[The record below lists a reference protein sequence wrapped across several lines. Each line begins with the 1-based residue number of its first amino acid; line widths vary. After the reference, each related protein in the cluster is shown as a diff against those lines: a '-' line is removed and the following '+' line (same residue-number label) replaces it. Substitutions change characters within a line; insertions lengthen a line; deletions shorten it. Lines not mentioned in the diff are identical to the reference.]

1 MITYNNLVAA
11 FEAFVAN
18 HKMLTT
24 FTHGDPT
31 EVDIEKI
38 ESYPLMHL
46 VYTGSSYD
54 TNTKRYS
61 VELYLLDVPGDD
73 SDEAAH
79 EREAVSDA
87 EQIAEDILADLENG
101 HQIFDSFKHRYEIGS
116 ASTSPLTDEG
126 RNRMVGVLL
135 DLEIVVPYRYDACN
149 APLVGVSPAGS
160 ADEVNNIVSGI
171 RVREADGTPNV
182 NNVSTLI
189 VDNGSLTDEGGG
201 IVTLELG
208 AGSVSSVN
216 GVSPDSS
223 GNVVISTGSG
233 TLDDLTDTNLTSL
246 TAGDVLVYDSASGK
260 FQNAAQ
266 STLAAG
272 SAASVTGAQAS
283 AITANTA
290 KTSFPGFGTTA
301 GTALEGDTALL
312 QLGTTSST
320 ALAGDTTTISGAQAS
335 AITANT
341 AKTSFPGFGTTAGTA
356 LEGNTSLLQLG
367 TTAGTAL
374 EGNTSIPA
382 DLDDLSD
389 VEVTTPAAAQ
399 VLYYESSVFKN
410 KDLLTAMQQ
419 ALVDSGCTINFGTN
433 SAGDFNGDGFID
445 VNDLLSFLTVYMTSV
460 EPAGD
465 CAVNRG
471 AADRTPGGSSRTPT
485 ARMSSQ
491 VNNAPSTFIAN
502 FEYNNYDSTDDFQL
516 ATSKAI
522 SEQIDLRKT
531 QGKTSTLSW
540 SDYSTTQDVAS
551 GAHTILVP
559 RMDETSTT
567 ITTRGSNFMQQNS
580 IQNNVAVGGVSTQA
594 GITYTATLTCRCAT
608 GVLVAFST
616 TVSGVFPAATGQNV
630 FGDGT
635 EQTVTLTS
643 TVAQGYNDTGAAN
656 AGTLKISAVATGDA
670 TIKYKSLTI
679 TITN

>member
-31 EVDIEKI
+31 EVDVEKI

-160 ADEVNNIVSGI
+160 EDEVNNIVSGI
-171 RVREADGTPNV
+171 RVREADGSPNV
-182 NNVSTLI
+182 ANVSTLI
-189 VDNGSLTDEGGG
+189 VDNGSLTNEGGG

-216 GVSPDSS
+216 GVSPDAN

-283 AITANTA
+283 AITANTT

-312 QLGTTSST
+312 QLGTTAGT
-320 ALAGDTTTISGAQAS
+320 ALEGDTTTISGAQAS

-341 AKTSFPGFGTTAGTA
+341 TKTSFPGF
-356 LEGNTSLLQLG
+356 G

-389 VEVTTPAAAQ
+389 VAVTSPVAGH
-399 VLYYESSVFKN
+399 VLYYHSDGEFKN
-410 KDLLTAMQQ
+410 VDLLAAVQQ
-419 ALVDSGCTINFGTN
+419 VLVDSGCPVSFGSN
-433 SAGDFNGDGFID
+433 NAGDFDGDGAID
-445 VNDLLSFLTVYMTSV
+445 VEDFLAFLVVYGTSV

-465 CAVNRG
+465 CSVNRG
-471 AADRTPGGSSRTPT
+471 TADRTPGGSPRTPS
-485 ARMSSQ
+485 ARMASK
-491 VNNAPSTFIAN
+491 VNNLGSTFMAN
-502 FEYNNYDSTDDFQL
+502 YEYSNYDSADDFQL

-540 SDYSTTQDVAS
+540 ADYSPTQSVTA
-551 GAHTILVP
+551 GATAVNVP
-559 RMDETSTT
+559 RMDQTSTT
-567 ITTRGSNFMQQNS
+567 IITRGSNFMQQNS
-580 IQNNVAVGGVSTQA
+580 IQDNVAVGGLSTQA

-608 GVLVAFST
+608 GVLVAFTT
-616 TVSGVFPAATGQNV
+616 TVSGVVPSAAGQNV
-630 FGDGT
+630 FGDGS
-635 EQTVTLTS
+635 EQTVTLTA
-643 TVAQGYNDTGAAN
+643 TEAQGYNDTGAST
-656 AGTLKISAVATGDA
+656 AGTLKINATATGDA
-670 TIKYKSLTI
+670 TIRYKSLTI
-679 TITN
+679 TINN

>member
-54 TNTKRYS
+54 STTKRYS
-61 VELYLLDVPGDD
+61 VELYLLDLPGDD
-73 SDEAAH
+73 AEQAAH

-160 ADEVNNIVSGI
+160 SDEVNNIVSGI
-171 RVREADGTPNV
+171 RVREADGSPNV
-182 NNVSTLI
+182 ANVSTLI

-216 GVSPDSS
+216 GVSPDAN

-246 TAGDVLVYDSASGK
+246 TAGDVLVYNGSSQK
-260 FQNAAQ
+260 FENKAQ
-266 STLAAG
+266 SQLAAG
-272 SAASVTGAQAS
+272 SAASVTGAQAT

-290 KTSFPGFGTTA
+290 KVSFPGFGTTA
-301 GTALEGDTALL
+301 GTALEGNTALL
-312 QLGTTSST
+312 QLGTTAGT
-320 ALAGDTTTISGAQAS
+320 ALEGNTTTISAAQAS

-356 LEGNTSLLQLG
+356 LEGNTS
-367 TTAGTAL
+367 
-374 EGNTSIPA
+374 IPA

-389 VEVTTPAAAQ
+389 VSVTTPVAGH
-399 VLYYESSVFKN
+399 VLYYHSEGEFRNV
-410 KDLLTAMQQ
+410 DLLAAVQQ
-419 ALVDSGCTINFGTN
+419 VLVDSGCPVSFGSN
-433 SAGDFNGDGFID
+433 SAGDFNGDGFIQLED
-445 VNDLLSFLTVYMTSV
+445 FLAFLLVYGTSV

-465 CAVNRG
+465 CSVNRG
-471 AADRTPGGSSRTPT
+471 TADRTPGGSARTPS
-485 ARMSSQ
+485 ARMASK
-491 VNNAPSTFIAN
+491 VNNLGDAFFAN
-502 FEYNNYDSTDDFQL
+502 YEYNNYDSTDDFQL

-531 QGKTSTLSW
+531 QGKQSTLSW
-540 SDYSTTQDVAS
+540 SGYTSTQNITS
-551 GAHTILVP
+551 GASTLFVP
-559 RMDETSTT
+559 RMDQTSTT

-580 IQNNVAVGGVSTQA
+580 IQDNVAVGGVSTQA
-594 GITYTATLTCRCAT
+594 GITYTATITCRCAT
-608 GVLVAFST
+608 GVLVAFSAVVT
-616 TVSGVFPAATGQNV
+616 GVMPTATGV
-630 FGDGT
+630 TVTGDGT
-635 EQTVTLTS
+635 EQTVTLTG
-643 TVAQGYNDTGAAN
+643 TAAQGYNDTGAAN
-656 AGTLKISAVATGDA
+656 SGTFKVSMVSTGDA
-670 TIKYKSLTI
+670 TIKYTGFTI
-679 TITN
+679 TIDN